1 MSQKYPDWKFKA
13 ECLRLVDRVKK
24 YGHSITITKH
34 GKVVA
39 KLVPAND
46 AIEGEM
52 EGPFGIMEGTGEIH
66 GEIVNPIEESWNSYK
81 K

>member
-1 MSQKYPDWKFKA
+1 MSQKYPAGKFKA
-13 ECLRLVDRVKK
+13 ECLMLMDRVKK

-34 GKVVA
+34 GKAVA

-46 AIEGEM
+46 AAEDEM
-52 EGPFGIMEGTGEIH
+52 DGPFGVMEGTGEIH
-66 GEIVNPIEESWNSYK
+66 GDIVNPIEESWNVDK